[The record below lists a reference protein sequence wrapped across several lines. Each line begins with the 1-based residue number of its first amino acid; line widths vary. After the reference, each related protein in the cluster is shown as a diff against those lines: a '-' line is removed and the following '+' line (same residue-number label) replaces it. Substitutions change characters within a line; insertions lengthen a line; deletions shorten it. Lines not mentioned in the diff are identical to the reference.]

1 MYLVLAY
8 GIGMIITFV
17 ALELMKTGQ
26 PALLYLV
33 PCTLITT
40 FVIGCIRGE
49 VKLLW
54 NGIGKQVQSNLY

>member
-1 MYLVLAY
+1 
-8 GIGMIITFV
+8 
-17 ALELMKTGQ
+17 MKTGQ

-54 NGIGKQVQSNLY
+54 NGTGKQVHLIDQNIKVVT